1 MATQERPR
9 LDPATARQ
17 VIDPSSYAEWDG
29 LLDTFD
35 RLRAETPVAWVEPED
50 GGVHPPFWLVTRYD
64 DVMRMSKDNATF
76 LNNPHTVVFSLT
88 EGIEFAKAFS
98 GGSEHMVASLVTF
111 DAPIHMKYRKLTQ
124 EWFMPKNLRTV
135 EDEIRAIAHAA
146 VDRLLAGG
154 GEADFVKTVAAP
166 YPLHVV
172 MQILGVPEEDEPR
185 MLMLTQQMFG
195 GSDEDLNQSGMKDL
209 PPEAITQLVAGAV
222 KDFEAYFAK
231 LTAERRA
238 SPTADVASTIANAVI
253 DGEPL
258 NDRDMMG
265 YYIILAAAGHDTTSA
280 STAGAMLALA
290 RDPEQWARVRA
301 DRSLLPGIVEEAI
314 RWTTPVQHFMRTA
327 AEDTEVGGQPI
338 AKGDWLMMNYVAA
351 NHDPAH
357 FENPRRFDAARSPNR
372 HLAFGAG
379 AHQCLGLHLARLE
392 IANPLRDAARPDR
405 DGRTGRRTG
414 AQQIDLRRR
423 AEDPAATLHP
433 GLIRPAYGHD
443 GPRHGPG
450 VTQSRG
456 KNLSVYARSR
466 QLARKGV
473 GLRKNGVSLCDRMSG
488 CAGET
493 SACDAPE

>member
-1 MATQERPR
+1 MTEMKADTKRVERLTYPDHFLHDIENMSADMRDARMQELSHWSLRFANRTANPKWVTNHMFELAR
-9 LDPATARQ
+9 LAELTA
-17 VIDPSSYAEWDG
+17 AER
-29 LLDTFD
+29 D

-50 GGVHPPFWLVTRYD
+50 GGAHPPFWLVTRYD

-379 AHQCLGLHLARLE
+379 AHQCLGLHLARP
-392 IANPLRDAARPDR
+392 IAVHFINHPSAAEVMEHVVSVSTILSLLYVVYSSALP
-405 DGRTGRRTG
+405 GS
-414 AQQIDLRRR
+414 R
-423 AEDPAATLHP
+423 ASVAEVVVLGVAAALK
-433 GLIRPAYGHD
+433 
-443 GPRHGPG
+443 
-450 VTQSRG
+450 VWS
-456 KNLSVYARSR
+456 NLL
-466 QLARKGV
+466 Q
-473 GLRKNGVSLCDRMSG
+473 N
-488 CAGET
+488 
-493 SACDAPE
+493 

>member
-1 MATQERPR
+1 MATQDKPR
-9 LDPATARQ
+9 LDPDTARA
-17 VIDPSSYAEWDG
+17 VIDPESYAEWDG
-29 LLDTFD
+29 ILDIFD
-35 RLRAETPVAWVEPED
+35 RLREETPVAWVEPD
-50 GGVHPPFWLVTRYD
+50 DTLVHPPFWLVTRYD

-76 LNNPHTVVFSLT
+76 LNNPHSVVFSLT
-88 EGIEFAKAFS
+88 EGLEFAKQFS

-124 EWFMPKNLRTV
+124 EWFMPKNLRGI
-135 EDEIRAIAHAA
+135 EDEIRGIAQATVQRM
-146 VDRLLAGG
+146 VDAGP
-154 GEADFVKTVAAP
+154 EMDFCKLVSAP

-209 PPEAITQLVAGAV
+209 PPEAITQIVAGAV

-231 LTAERRA
+231 LTAEKRA
-238 SPTADVASTIANAVI
+238 NPTGDVASTIANAVV

-265 YYIILAAAGHDTTSA
+265 YYIIVAAAGHDTTSA

-290 RDPEQWARVRA
+290 QDPGQWARVKA

-327 AEDTEVGGQPI
+327 AEDTEVGGQAI

-357 FENPRRFDAARSPNR
+357 FDDPRSFDAARSPNR

-392 IANPLRDAARPDR
+392 MRILFEVLLDRIESVELVGEPARSKSTFVGGLKTLPLRFAA
-405 DGRTGRRTG
+405 
-414 AQQIDLRRR
+414 A
-423 AEDPAATLHP
+423 
-433 GLIRPAYGHD
+433 
-443 GPRHGPG
+443 
-450 VTQSRG
+450 
-456 KNLSVYARSR
+456 
-466 QLARKGV
+466 
-473 GLRKNGVSLCDRMSG
+473 
-488 CAGET
+488 
-493 SACDAPE
+493 